1 VRHVSPSRTVG
12 APLQIMR
19 AAAKESRR
27 ILCLTFGAV
36 LSISVLA
43 CPLLAQTTIGTG
55 SIVGSVSDSSGAVI
69 RGAKVTISNVATG
82 RVIDLTTNSSG
93 AFTSGALIP
102 GNYITQISAKSFSPV
117 AVSAT
122 VLLGNTAR
130 INATLKSGKKRQPSK

>member
-1 VRHVSPSRTVG
+1 
-12 APLQIMR
+12 MR

-82 RVIDLTTNSSG
+82 G
-93 AFTSGALIP
+93 
-102 GNYITQISAKSFSPV
+102 
-117 AVSAT
+117 
-122 VLLGNTAR
+122 
-130 INATLKSGKKRQPSK
+130 